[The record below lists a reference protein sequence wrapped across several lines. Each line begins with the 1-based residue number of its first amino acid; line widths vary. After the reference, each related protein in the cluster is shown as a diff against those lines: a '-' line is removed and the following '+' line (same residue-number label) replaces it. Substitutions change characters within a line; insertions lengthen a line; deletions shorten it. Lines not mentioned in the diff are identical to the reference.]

1 MLTGHHHQGLS
12 FLIKENDLDLSSQ
25 EFIDSY
31 EEEIDENGNDN
42 EIDNGEEF
50 NVQMNFQKWS
60 EANGT
65 IVLKDSASPAPCLE
79 SILQNLSLDQPTLSR
94 PPKSSNLEL
103 VQRKNKKSMNL
114 NSWLSSTFRWE
125 PTNRNNLVIDE
136 GSTETK
142 PLIIYVSK
150 MKLIEKLTTILG
162 TN

>member
-65 IVLKDSASPAPCLE
+65 IVLKDSASTAPCLE